1 MSGHPVRRHNAQR
14 GFALFL
20 ALLVLLVVTVGGI
33 ALMLMTSVDLTL
45 SGNETKVSKV
55 FYAADSGIEYGAAK
69 LRSDVNYKGGPLP
82 VGLSSYYLSSAS
94 PDIQVAVTQPIVV
107 GYTIH
112 PGDAIE
118 AQGSAYRTSQVVE
131 NLYTMN
137 STATSTSIQANKSIT
152 ADVGIYPQILTFNQ

>member
-1 MSGHPVRRHNAQR
+1 VSGRPVRRRDAER

-45 SGNETKVSKV
+45 SGNETKVSKI

-82 VGLSSYYLSSAS
+82 VGLSSNYLSTS

-118 AQGSAYRTSQVVE
+118 AQGSAYGTSQVVE
-131 NLYTMN
+131 NFFTMS

-152 ADVGIYPQILTFNQ
+152 ADVGIYPQLLTVNQ